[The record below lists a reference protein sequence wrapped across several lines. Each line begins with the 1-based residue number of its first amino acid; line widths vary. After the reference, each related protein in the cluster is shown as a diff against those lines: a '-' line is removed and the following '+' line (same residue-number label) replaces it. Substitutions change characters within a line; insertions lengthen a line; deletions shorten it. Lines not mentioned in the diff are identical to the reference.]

1 MTLWEISMWAHRD
14 FKFKNQLEKLPKDK
28 KKKRKKEN
36 PKGVGQII
44 KMYIK
49 KVDF

>member
-1 MTLWEISMWAHRD
+1 MWAHRD
-14 FKFKNQLEKLPKDK
+14 FKFKNQLEKLPKD